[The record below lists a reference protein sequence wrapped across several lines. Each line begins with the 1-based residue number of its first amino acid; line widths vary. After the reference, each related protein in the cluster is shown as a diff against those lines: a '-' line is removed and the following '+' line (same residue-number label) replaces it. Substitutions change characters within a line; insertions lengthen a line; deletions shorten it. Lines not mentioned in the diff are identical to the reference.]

1 MENKNVNNEEKEF
14 EDIDAIEQILDE
26 NNEDNVILYDE
37 NDNPNEFEQ
46 CGVIQLDNTIYA
58 ILKPAFEIE
67 GMADDE
73 VLIFEIIEDDNGDML
88 SVVTDEKIIN
98 EVMKNLNDLID
109 EEIKKEE
116 ESKKNSEKKDK

>member
-1 MENKNVNNEEKEF
+1 MENNQENVVEEV
-14 EDIDAIEQILDE
+14 DAIEQILDE

-37 NDNPNEFEQ
+37 NDNPSEFEQ

-58 ILKPAFEIE
+58 ILKPAFEVE

-73 VLIFEIIEDDNGDML
+73 VLVFEIIEDDNGDML

-98 EVMKNLNDLID
+98 EVMKTLNDLID

-116 ESKKNSEKKDK
+116 ENKNK